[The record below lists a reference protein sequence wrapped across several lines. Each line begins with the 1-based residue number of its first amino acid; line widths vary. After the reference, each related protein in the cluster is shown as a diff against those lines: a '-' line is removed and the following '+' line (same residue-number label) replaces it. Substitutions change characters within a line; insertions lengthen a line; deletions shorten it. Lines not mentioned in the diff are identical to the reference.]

1 MATFDGV
8 ETMAGTAT
16 NNAQPQA
23 ALAFG
28 NGCPVGWSLFKR
40 GCYKRVSGKL
50 TDFAKAQATCQAM
63 GVSLCGQWSTRQ
75 KLVG

>member
-23 ALAFG
+23 AVGFG
-28 NGCPVGWSLFKR
+28 NGCPAGWSLFKR

-50 TDFAKAQATCQAM
+50 TDFGKAQATCQAM
-63 GVSLCGQWSTRQ
+63 GVS
-75 KLVG
+75 